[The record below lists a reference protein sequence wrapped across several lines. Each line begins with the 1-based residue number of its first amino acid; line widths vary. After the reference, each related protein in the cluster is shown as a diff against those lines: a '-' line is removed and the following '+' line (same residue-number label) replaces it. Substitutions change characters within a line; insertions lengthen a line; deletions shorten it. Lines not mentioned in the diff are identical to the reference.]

1 MRTITYPSEAFPGPP
16 SAELDLPDGWAPLR
30 VAGSFMAAREV
41 SAPTGFASNVIVR
54 GYARDLQFDV
64 REVTQD
70 LRAFAHGQPSG
81 VVDEPFR
88 LTLGGVPW
96 LGVNVS
102 WVDPDIGQLLQAHL
116 IAGWER
122 GTFLDLVHVVGAV
135 GGGDIM
141 RAYQSLH
148 DVLVSVRVSR

>member
-1 MRTITYPSEAFPGPP
+1 MRTISYPSAAFPGPP
-16 SAELDLPDGWAPLR
+16 HIELDLPDGWSPLR
-30 VAGSFMAAREV
+30 LGGVLMAAREV
-41 SAPTGFASNVIVR
+41 SAPTGFASNVVVK
-54 GYARDLQFDV
+54 GYARDLHFDV
-64 REVTQD
+64 REVMRD
-70 LRAFAHGQPSG
+70 LHAFAGDQPSG
-81 VVDEPFR
+81 VVDDPFR
-88 LTLGGVPW
+88 LTIGGVPW

-102 WVDPDIGQLLQAHL
+102 WVDPEIGQLLQAHL

-135 GGGDIM
+135 GGGDVM